1 MIAAR
6 EGHKKARVVSAS
18 DMCNASDPFP
28 TTEGF
33 ASWSMVFY
41 QLGGVTAF
49 FFVKTLA
56 WKVISQKVSTNGESL
71 NTVTALNPVYFCW
84 MSISILGFTQ
94 LHGHEISWQSPAI
107 APLWITTSD
116 LKLQIPLLLRL
127 VASFSGILQT
137 AEDLG
142 VSAIIRAPEKISE
155 KSLSRFQ
162 FVNAGSYYSFWRASI
177 FPIRMGF
184 FQLQAAQFFD
194 LRNLRRSLRLWS
206 RPELISPCRTW
217 MVRQL
222 LTWHR
227 RRPRGKLMSL
237 TSGDLVD
244 LFVILT
250 HLAAN
255 SGICP
260 VFC

>member
-1 MIAAR
+1 MA
-6 EGHKKARVVSAS
+6 KALILLLHWIQSI
-18 DMCNASDPFP
+18 
-28 TTEGF
+28 
-33 ASWSMVFY
+33 
-41 QLGGVTAF
+41 
-49 FFVKTLA
+49 FVE
-56 WKVISQKVSTNGESL
+56 WN
-71 NTVTALNPVYFCW
+71 
-84 MSISILGFTQ
+84 ISILGFTQ
-94 LHGHEISWQSPAI
+94 LHGHEIS
-107 APLWITTSD
+107 PLWITMSD

-127 VASFSGILQT
+127 VAAFSGILQT
-137 AEDLG
+137 VEDLG
-142 VSAIIRAPEKISE
+142 VSTIIRDPEKISE

-177 FPIRMGF
+177 FPGRMGF

-194 LRNLRRSLRLWS
+194 LQNLRRSLRLWS

-227 RRPRGKLMSL
+227 RRQRGKLMSL
-237 TSGDLVD
+237 ASEDLVD

-250 HLAAN
+250 QLAAN